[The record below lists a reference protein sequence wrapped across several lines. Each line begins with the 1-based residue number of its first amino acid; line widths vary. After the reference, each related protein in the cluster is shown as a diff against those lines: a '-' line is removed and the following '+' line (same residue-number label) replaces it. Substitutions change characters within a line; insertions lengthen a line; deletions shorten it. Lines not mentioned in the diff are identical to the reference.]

1 MVVNMNIFGI
11 PQTIALLQKKVTNI
25 NKQISDSMNKTGR
38 LMQNEVKESISG
50 HRSEPTSVDTGHLMR
65 NVFFIIKGNEVII
78 FTCVPYANHVENS
91 TKIKGGPR
99 RHFQN
104 SLNRN
109 KLKIVE
115 ILRQEIKYI

>member
-1 MVVNMNIFGI
+1 MVVSMNIFGI
-11 PQTIALLQKKVTNI
+11 PQTIALLQKKVINI
-25 NKQISDSMNKTGR
+25 NKQITDSMNKVGR

-65 NVFFIIKGNEVII
+65 NVFFIIKGNEVIVY
-78 FTCVPYANHVENS
+78 TYVPYSNHVENS

-109 KLKIVE
+109 KLKIIE